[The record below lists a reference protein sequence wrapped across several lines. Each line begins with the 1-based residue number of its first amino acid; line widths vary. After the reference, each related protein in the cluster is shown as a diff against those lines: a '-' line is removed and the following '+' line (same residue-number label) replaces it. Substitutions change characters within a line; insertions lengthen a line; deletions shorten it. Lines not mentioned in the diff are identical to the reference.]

1 MLIETNEWA
10 VSCDGE
16 YFVRCDSDT
25 REGAIEEVDKGEIFD
40 QEDLMT
46 DWGVRSFYIGK
57 VYEFEPVVDV
67 DSIIER
73 LQCEYECEVGESAD
87 GYLSDASIEE
97 LEDLKQRLTKT
108 FKEWAE
114 EYGLNTS
121 AFAVL
126 DADLITLEPLEVDE

>member
-1 MLIETNEWA
+1 MLIETNDWA
-10 VSCDGE
+10 VSRDGE
-16 YFVRCDSDT
+16 NFVKCDSKT

-73 LQCEYECEVGESAD
+73 LQYECECEVGENAD
-87 GYLSDASIEE
+87 RYLSDASIEE
-97 LEDLKQRLTKT
+97 LEDLEQRLTKA
-108 FKEWAE
+108 FKEWAD

-126 DADLITLEPLEVDE
+126 DADLITLEPAEEDE

>member
-1 MLIETNEWA
+1 MLVETNDWA
-10 VSCDGE
+10 VSRNGE
-16 YFVRCDSDT
+16 NFYRCDSSS
-25 REGAIEEVDKGEIFD
+25 REGAIEEVDKGRIFD

-57 VYEFEPVVDV
+57 VYEFEPVIDV

-73 LQCEYECEVGESAD
+73 LQYECEDQVGENAD

-97 LEDLKQRLTKT
+97 LEDLEQRLTKT
-108 FKEWAE
+108 FKEWVDE
-114 EYGLNTS
+114 SGLNTS

-126 DADLITLEPLEVDE
+126 DYDLITLEPVEVEE